1 MLEGAIAINA
11 DDDDFT
17 RDVVAL
23 LPRFLGSLPEAELR
37 AFASRLTREHALRGA
52 LLYRQGDASDCM
64 HFVVTGRLEVWVRD
78 RHGERRPVAH
88 LSSGDCVGEL
98 SLLTG
103 DARAADVLVLRD
115 AVLAR
120 LARVD
125 YETMLA
131 TYPGAGLNIAR
142 FALRTLRRGT
152 TEFTP
157 KVRNIVL
164 VPLHPGVPIAEF
176 GRRLELALLRFG
188 TTLYLDSTLARVK
201 RGIAEPRHVTEA
213 GDRDLFADR
222 LLDRAERTRRFV
234 ISEADADASA
244 WTRKC
249 VAHADRVVFVADAA
263 HSPALSP
270 IEQSLADDTRGVA
283 PIPRELVLVHANR
296 RVSPSNTAAWL
307 ASRPDYRH
315 AHVSWDGGRDF
326 RRLARLWSGNAV
338 TLVLGGGG
346 ARGLAQIGVIR
357 AIREAGVPIDAVG
370 GTSIGAIIGA
380 LVAMDWPDEQILQS
394 CKHAFVDD
402 RPLDDLT
409 VPVFSLL
416 LGRKLARALHHYVG
430 DVDIEDLWQ
439 PYFCISSNLSESRV
453 HVHHAGR
460 LWQAMQA
467 SSALPGLLPPTITD
481 GRLFVD
487 GGVLDNLPVG
497 IMKRFIGGRT
507 IAVEATV
514 KVEYSVDAAQ
524 FPTPLEYLRARLS
537 RRSRG
542 TVPTLPSLLIKS
554 SLLGGGSGRG
564 ELRDGVDLHINP
576 PMHSFGFLDWDAI
589 YAIVDVGY
597 RYAQQCL
604 GDWLDAGSGSHLREE
619 GVGLPREAVTA

>member
-1 MLEGAIAINA
+1 MPEGASGIDA
-11 DDDDFT
+11 DDDFT

-23 LPRFLGSLPEAELR
+23 LPRFLGPLPEADVR
-37 AFASRLTREHALRGA
+37 AFAARLTREHAVRGT

-64 HFVVTGRLEVWVRD
+64 HFVVTGRLEVRVRD

-120 LARVD
+120 LARFD
-125 YETMLA
+125 YEAMLA
-131 TYPGAGLNIAR
+131 MYPGAGLNIAR
-142 FALRTLRRGT
+142 FALRTLRKGT
-152 TEFTP
+152 TEFTA

-164 VPLHPGVPIAEF
+164 VPLHPDVPIADF

-188 TTLYLDSTLARVK
+188 STLYLDSTLARVK
-201 RGIAEPRHVTEA
+201 RRTADLPHSTEA
-213 GDRDLFADR
+213 SDGVFIDR

-263 HSPALSP
+263 HSPVLSP
-270 IEQSLADDTRGVA
+270 IEQSLADATRGVA

-296 RVSPSNTAAWL
+296 SVSPSNTAAWL

-315 AHVSWDGGRDF
+315 AHVSWDGSRDF

-380 LVAMDWPDEQILQS
+380 LVAMDWPDELILQS

-416 LGRKLARALHHYVG
+416 SGRKLARALHHYVG

-467 SSALPGLLPPTITD
+467 SAALPGLLPPTITD

-514 KVEYSVDAAQ
+514 KTEYSVDAGQ

-537 RRSRG
+537 RRNSG

-564 ELRDGVDLHINP
+564 ELREGIDLHVNP
-576 PMHSFGFLDWDAI
+576 PMHAFGFLDWDAI
-589 YAIVDVGY
+589 YAIVDIGY
-597 RYAQQCL
+597 RHAQQCL
-604 GDWLDAGSGSHLREE
+604 GDWLDAGSGSHLRE
-619 GVGLPREAVTA
+619 GLAGLPRESITA

>member
-1 MLEGAIAINA
+1 
-11 DDDDFT
+11 
-17 RDVVAL
+17 
-23 LPRFLGSLPEAELR
+23 
-37 AFASRLTREHALRGA
+37 
-52 LLYRQGDASDCM
+52 
-64 HFVVTGRLEVWVRD
+64 
-78 RHGERRPVAH
+78 
-88 LSSGDCVGEL
+88 
-98 SLLTG
+98 
-103 DARAADVLVLRD
+103 
-115 AVLAR
+115 
-120 LARVD
+120 
-125 YETMLA
+125 
-131 TYPGAGLNIAR
+131 
-142 FALRTLRRGT
+142 
-152 TEFTP
+152 
-157 KVRNIVL
+157 
-164 VPLHPGVPIAEF
+164 
-176 GRRLELALLRFG
+176 
-188 TTLYLDSTLARVK
+188 
-201 RGIAEPRHVTEA
+201 
-213 GDRDLFADR
+213 
-222 LLDRAERTRRFV
+222 
-234 ISEADADASA
+234 
-244 WTRKC
+244 
-249 VAHADRVVFVADAA
+249 
-263 HSPALSP
+263 
-270 IEQSLADDTRGVA
+270 VA

-296 RVSPSNTAAWL
+296 RVPPSNTAPWL
-307 ASRPDYRH
+307 AVRPDYRH
-315 AHVSWDGGRDF
+315 AHVCWDGGRDF

-370 GTSIGAIIGA
+370 GTSIGSIIGA

-416 LGRKLARALHHYVG
+416 SGRKLARALHHYVG

-453 HVHHAGR
+453 HVHHTGR
-460 LWQAMQA
+460 LWRAMQA
-467 SSALPGLLPPTITD
+467 SAALPGLLPPTIAD

-514 KVEYSVDAAQ
+514 KVEYSVDAGQ

-564 ELRDGVDLHINP
+564 ELREGIDLHINP
-576 PMHSFGFLDWDAI
+576 PMHAFGFLDWDAI

-597 RYAQQCL
+597 RHAQQCL
-604 GDWLDAGSGSHLREE
+604 GDWRDAGSGPYLREE
-619 GVGLPREAVTA
+619 SAGSPREAVTA